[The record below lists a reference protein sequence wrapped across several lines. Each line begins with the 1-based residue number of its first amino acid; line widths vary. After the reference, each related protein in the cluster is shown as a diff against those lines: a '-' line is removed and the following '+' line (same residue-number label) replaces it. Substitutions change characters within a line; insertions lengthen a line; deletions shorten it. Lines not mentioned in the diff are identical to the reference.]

1 MQILDIMWF
10 IIKFMGLSLII
21 LFLSELFINVIKDII
36 KKSRQEKVEDIL
48 YNVLQENL
56 KHPNKNVDIKVAT
69 KDDLK
74 KMLEDDKD
82 E

>member
-10 IIKFMGLSLII
+10 IIKFIGLSLII
-21 LFLSELFINVIKDII
+21 LFLSELLVNIVKDII

-56 KHPNKNVDIKVAT
+56 KHPNKNIDIKIAS
-69 KDDLK
+69 KEDLK
-74 KMLEDDKD
+74 KILEDEKD
-82 E
+82 D